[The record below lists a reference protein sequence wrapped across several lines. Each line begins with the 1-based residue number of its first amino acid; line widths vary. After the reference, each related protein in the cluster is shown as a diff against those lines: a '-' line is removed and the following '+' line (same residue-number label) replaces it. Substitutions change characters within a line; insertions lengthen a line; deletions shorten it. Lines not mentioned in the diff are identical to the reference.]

1 MGKDVKFNIRLTID
15 GKQHIVEAS
24 TNVKKFAEEL
34 ALAQTS
40 SNKLRDQ
47 LIKFGGIATS
57 FQNLAAGLQQLTG
70 VAQTYIDA
78 NKVQVEAE
86 TKLETVMRQRMDSTE
101 EEIQSIKDLA
111 SAQQALGVIG
121 DEVQLMGIQQVS
133 TFLQEK
139 SSLDALIP
147 AMNNL
152 LAQQKGLSAT
162 GQDAVNIGNM
172 VGKVM
177 QGQIG
182 ALTRAG
188 ITFTEAQAEVIKFGN
203 ESERAAM
210 LAQVITDNVGEMNA
224 ALAKTDAGKAK
235 QAANDLG
242 DLQEVW
248 GSFIAKYE
256 KDIVVFS
263 QMTVAISSSMSAF
276 QGLKGVIVSFGSV
289 FGGWTNAARK
299 MAAGAKTLVVSLK
312 TLTTASTV
320 AGTAMRRLLIT
331 TGVGA
336 AIAILSTILE
346 KFNREQ
352 AKTSETTEALRRVQE
367 NAGKQYDEQAA
378 RIKTLTSAIRDESIA
393 TETRKKYI
401 EELKKIIPE
410 YNAQISE
417 EGRLIGENKNAIDD
431 YLVSLEKKVKFQAA
445 EKELTDLY
453 ARQRE
458 EENRLADAEK
468 KRDDA
473 KKKRDEAKK
482 KGYEVG
488 ALIGGPSTGG
498 AWMASS
504 PAFFAQNALDKA
516 EKDVRRA
523 KEALDELDDAIEK
536 VGKERSIRLEG
547 IKADEAPTL
556 GTLSAE
562 PAKPSKTAYKGKDDE
577 GEGYLEAQD
586 SLQDYD
592 KAIAYHKKVQQTATQ
607 EEYRNIQRI
616 IDALEERRAAFIGTP
631 EKIVSAP
638 EEAPAYRPAPVEELN
653 TIGKLT
659 DAIRYYQEVQQN
671 QTEEEIVNT
680 QRTINQLEDKLKAMQ
695 QLLSLPTIEADTE
708 RLQGLEPEKLQIE
721 LELIGLD
728 GVRERLKG
736 LQSMLSTAPSG
747 QRSELEELIPV
758 WEKYEKR
765 LGAAQQHNV
774 SAQEV
779 FGALSSSMSRLGS
792 AVGDG
797 AGEWLNWSANL
808 LGAIGTAI
816 PAIMALTV
824 TKKAETNANTEAAV
838 TGAAASVSS
847 IPFVGAFMA
856 VAAITSVIA
865 ALANIPKFAKGG
877 IAYGPTLG
885 IFGEYAGASNNPE
898 VIAPLDKLRGMLSDT
913 GNTRFNGRVEFKIK
927 GRTLIGILDR
937 ENNITR
943 RS

>member
-1 MGKDVKFNIRLTID
+1 MAKDVKFNIKLTID
-15 GKQHIVEAS
+15 GKQHIVKAS

-47 LIKFGGIATS
+47 LIKFNGIATS

-70 VAQTYIDA
+70 VAQTYINA

-86 TKLETVMRQRMDSTE
+86 TKLETVMRQRMNATE

-152 LAQQKGLSAT
+152 LAQQKGLNAT

-188 ITFTEAQAEVIKFGN
+188 ITFTEAQAEVIKLGT

-256 KDIVVFS
+256 KSIVVFS
-263 QMTVAISSSMSAF
+263 QMTMAVSSSMYAF

-289 FGGWTNAARK
+289 FGGWTNAMRK
-299 MAAGAKTLVVSLK
+299 TTASVKTFAAGLK
-312 TLTTASTV
+312 TLATASTV
-320 AGTAMRRLLIT
+320 AGTAMRSLLIT

-336 AIAILSTILE
+336 AVAAMSIILGKL
-346 KFNREQ
+346 NREL

-417 EGRLIGENKNAIDD
+417 EGRLIGENKKAIDD
-431 YLVSLEKKVKFQAA
+431 YLVSFEKKVKFQAA

-453 ARQRE
+453 ERQRK
-458 EENRLADAEK
+458 EENRLAEAEK
-468 KRDDA
+468 AR
-473 KKKRDEAKK
+473 
-482 KGYEVG
+482 
-488 ALIGGPSTGG
+488 
-498 AWMASS
+498 
-504 PAFFAQNALDKA
+504 DKA
-516 EKDVRRA
+516 EKAARRAGQNANNLSRGMDIGVSVAQNELGKAEKEIRRA

-547 IKADEAPTL
+547 IKADKVITP
-556 GTLSAE
+556 SASS
-562 PAKPSKTAYKGKDDE
+562 AGSLKTAYKGKDDE
-577 GEGYLEAQD
+577 GGGYLEAQN

-607 EEYRNIQRI
+607 EEYRDIQRI

-659 DAIRYYQEVQQN
+659 DAIRHYQEVQQN

-680 QRTINQLEDKLKAMQ
+680 QRTINQLEAKLKAMQ

-765 LGAAQQHNV
+765 LDVSQQRNV

-824 TKKAETNANTEAAV
+824 TKKAEANANTEAAV

-856 VAAITSVIA
+856 VAAIASVIA

-913 GNTRFNGRVEFKIK
+913 GNTQFNGRVEFKIK

>member
-1 MGKDVKFNIRLTID
+1 MAKDVKFNIKLTID

-47 LIKFGGIATS
+47 LIKFNGIATS

-70 VAQTYIDA
+70 VAQTYINA

-86 TKLETVMRQRMDSTE
+86 TKLETVMRQRMNATE

-152 LAQQKGLSAT
+152 LAQQKGLNAT

-188 ITFTEAQAEVIKFGN
+188 ITFTEAQAEVIKFGT

-242 DLQEVW
+242 DLQEAW

-256 KDIVVFS
+256 KSIVVFS
-263 QMTVAISSSMSAF
+263 QMTTAVSSSMYAF

-289 FGGWTNAARK
+289 FGGWTNAMRK
-299 MAAGAKTLVVSLK
+299 TTASVKTFAAGLK
-312 TLTTASTV
+312 TLATASTV
-320 AGTAMRRLLIT
+320 AGTAMRSLLIT

-336 AIAILSTILE
+336 AVAAMSIILGKL
-346 KFNREQ
+346 NREL

-417 EGRLIGENKNAIDD
+417 EGRLIGENKKAIDD
-431 YLVSLEKKVKFQAA
+431 YLVSFEKKVKFQAA

-453 ARQRE
+453 ERRRK
-458 EENRLADAEK
+458 EENRLAEAEKARDKAEK
-468 KRDDA
+468 KIA
-473 KKKRDEAKK
+473 EAQK

-498 AWMASS
+498 AWMAKS
-504 PAFFAQNALDKA
+504 PAFFAENELGIA
-516 EKDVRRA
+516 EKEIRRV
-523 KEALDELDDAIEK
+523 KKALDELDDAIEK

-547 IKADEAPTL
+547 IKADKVITP
-556 GTLSAE
+556 SASS
-562 PAKPSKTAYKGKDDE
+562 AGSLKTAYKGKDDE
-577 GEGYLEAQD
+577 GGGYLEAQN

-607 EEYRNIQRI
+607 EEYRDIQRI

-659 DAIRYYQEVQQN
+659 DAIRHYQEVQQN

-680 QRTINQLEDKLKAMQ
+680 QRTINQLEAKLKAMQ
-695 QLLSLPTIEADTE
+695 QFLSLPTIEADTE

-765 LGAAQQHNV
+765 LDVSQQRNV

-824 TKKAETNANTEAAV
+824 TKKAEANANTEAAV

-856 VAAITSVIA
+856 VAAIASVIA

-877 IAYGPTLG
+877 IAYGPALG

-913 GNTRFNGRVEFKIK
+913 GNTQFNGRVEFKIK

>member
-1 MGKDVKFNIRLTID
+1 MAKDVKFNIKLTID

-86 TKLETVMRQRMDSTE
+86 TKLETVMRQRMNATE

-152 LAQQKGLSAT
+152 LAQQKGLNAT

-188 ITFTEAQAEVIKFGN
+188 ITFTEAQAEVIKFGT

-263 QMTVAISSSMSAF
+263 QMTVAVSSSMSAF

-289 FGGWTNAARK
+289 FGGWTNAMRK
-299 MAAGAKTLVVSLK
+299 
-312 TLTTASTV
+312 TTASVKTFA
-320 AGTAMRRLLIT
+320 AGLKTFAKASSFAGMAFRSAFVF
-331 TGVGA
+331 TGAGL
-336 AIAILSTILE
+336 AINALCIFLKKL
-346 KFNREQ
+346 NQEQ
-352 AKTSETTEALRRVQE
+352 AKTSEVAGALRRVQE
-367 NAGKQYDEQAA
+367 NAGRQYAEQAE
-378 RIKTLTSAIRDESIA
+378 RVETLTRAIRDENTA
-393 TETRKKYI
+393 ADTRKKYI
-401 EELKKIIPE
+401 EELKNIVPG
-410 YNAQISE
+410 YNALLSE
-417 EGRLIGENKNAIDD
+417 EGKLISENKEAIDD
-431 YLVSLEKKVKFQAA
+431 YLLSLEKKVKFQAA
-445 EKELTDLY
+445 EEELADLY
-453 ARQRE
+453 RRERIELKRLRE
-458 EENRLADAEK
+458 EEEAERKAKDNLRVADLAASMDANK
-468 KRDDA
+468 FSTPGMRA
-473 KKKRDEAKK
+473 LSRGTSAYLTQAQSVYAEAKRAVSETTENITNLRAAIDEVRREI
-482 KGYEVG
+482 EVG
-488 ALIGGPSTGG
+488 GEETVTQPLKP
-498 AWMASS
+498 
-504 PAFFAQNALDKA
+504 LDP
-516 EKDVRRA
+516 
-523 KEALDELDDAIEK
+523 L
-536 VGKERSIRLEG
+536 
-547 IKADEAPTL
+547 
-556 GTLSAE
+556 
-562 PAKPSKTAYKGKDDE
+562 KTAYKGKDDE
-577 GEGYLEAQD
+577 GEGYLKAQN

-607 EEYRNIQRI
+607 EEYRDIQRI

-638 EEAPAYRPAPVEELN
+638 AYRPAPVEELD

-659 DAIRYYQEVQQN
+659 DAIRHYQEVQQN

-680 QRTINQLEDKLKAMQ
+680 QRTINQLEAKLKAMQ
-695 QLLSLPTIEADTE
+695 QLLSLPAIEADTE
-708 RLQGLEPEKLQIE
+708 HLQGLEPEKLQIE

-758 WEKYEKR
+758 WKKYEKR
-765 LGAAQQHNV
+765 LGAAQQRNV
-774 SAQEV
+774 SVQEV

-824 TKKAETNANTEAAV
+824 TKKAEANANTEAAV

-847 IPFVGAFMA
+847 IPFVGAVMA

-898 VIAPLDKLRGMLSDT
+898 IIAPLDKLRGMLSDT

>member
-1 MGKDVKFNIRLTID
+1 MAKDVKFNIKLTID

-86 TKLETVMRQRMDSTE
+86 TKLETVMRQRMNATE

-152 LAQQKGLSAT
+152 LAQQKGLNAT

-188 ITFTEAQAEVIKFGN
+188 ITFTEAQAEVIKFGT

-263 QMTVAISSSMSAF
+263 QMTIAISSSMSAF

-289 FGGWTNAARK
+289 FGGWTNAMRK
-299 MAAGAKTLVVSLK
+299 TTASVKTFAAGLK
-312 TLTTASTV
+312 TLATASTV
-320 AGTAMRRLLIT
+320 AGTAMRSLLIT

-336 AIAILSTILE
+336 AVAALSVILGKL
-346 KFNREQ
+346 NRELS
-352 AKTSETTEALRRVQE
+352 KTSETTEALRRVQE
-367 NAGKQYDEQAA
+367 NAGKQYNEQAA
-378 RIKTLTSAIRDESIA
+378 RIKTLTSAIRDENIA

-417 EGRLIGENKNAIDD
+417 EGKLIRENNKAIDD
-431 YLVSLEKKVKFQAA
+431 YLASFEKKVKFQAA

-453 ARQRE
+453 ERQRK
-458 EENRLADAEK
+458 EENRLTEAEK
-468 KRDDA
+468 AR
-473 KKKRDEAKK
+473 
-482 KGYEVG
+482 
-488 ALIGGPSTGG
+488 
-498 AWMASS
+498 
-504 PAFFAQNALDKA
+504 DKA
-516 EKDVRRA
+516 EKAARRAGQNANNLSRGMDIGVSVAQNELGKAEKEIRRA
-523 KEALDELDDAIEK
+523 KEALEELDDAIKK

-547 IKADEAPTL
+547 IKADGGITS
-556 GTLSAE
+556 SASS
-562 PAKPSKTAYKGKDDE
+562 AGSLKTAYKEKDDE
-577 GEGYLEAQD
+577 GGGYLKAQN

-607 EEYRNIQRI
+607 EEYRDIQRI

-659 DAIRYYQEVQQN
+659 DAIRHYQEVQQN

-680 QRTINQLEDKLKAMQ
+680 QRTINQLEAKLKAMQ
-695 QLLSLPTIEADTE
+695 QLLSLPAIEADTE

-758 WEKYEKR
+758 WKKYEKR

-816 PAIMALTV
+816 PAITALTV
-824 TKKAETNANTEAAV
+824 TKKAEANANTEAAV

-847 IPFVGAFMA
+847 IPFVGAVMA